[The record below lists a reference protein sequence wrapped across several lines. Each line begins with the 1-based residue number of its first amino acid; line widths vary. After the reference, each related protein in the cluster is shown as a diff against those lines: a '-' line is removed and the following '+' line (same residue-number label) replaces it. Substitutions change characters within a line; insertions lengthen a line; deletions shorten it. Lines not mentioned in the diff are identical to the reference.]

1 MTPPEIA
8 REIERTR
15 AKLEHAHPARGAS
28 ALRKKIRKLER
39 KMEGVK

>member
-15 AKLEHAHPARGAS
+15 EKLLTPHTARGAS